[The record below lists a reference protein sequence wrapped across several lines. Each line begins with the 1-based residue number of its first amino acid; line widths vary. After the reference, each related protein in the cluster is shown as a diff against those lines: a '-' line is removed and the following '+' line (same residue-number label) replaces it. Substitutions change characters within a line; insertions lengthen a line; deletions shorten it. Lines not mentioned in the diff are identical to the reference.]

1 MDHQDLTLTA
11 AARHANAY
19 KIQFWKEKMT
29 ILVTGGAG
37 FIGANFVLD
46 WVANTDE
53 KIVNLDKL
61 TYAGNLE
68 SLAPLKNKPQHVF
81 VQGDIGDSALLPQL
95 LAEHQPRAIL
105 NFAAE
110 SHVDRSIH
118 GPGEFIETN
127 IVGTFRLLESV
138 RGYWQSLE
146 ANAQSSFRFLHVSTD
161 EVYGSLAPQ
170 DPAFTEQHPYEP
182 NSPYS
187 ASKAASDHLVRAWHH
202 TYGLPVLTT
211 NCSNNYGPLH
221 FPEKLI
227 PLMIVN
233 ALAGKPL
240 PVYGDGM
247 QVRDWLYV
255 KDHCSAIRRVL
266 EGGQLGETYNV
277 GGWNEKPNI
286 EIVKTVCALL
296 DELRPRADGASYA
309 KQITYVKDRPG
320 HDRRYAIDARKLE
333 KELGWRPAE
342 TFETGIRKTVAW
354 YLENTEWVAHV
365 QSGAYREWVS
375 KQYTA

>member
-1 MDHQDLTLTA
+1 M
-11 AARHANAY
+11 
-19 KIQFWKEKMT
+19 IF
-29 ILVTGGAG
+29 VTGGAG

-46 WVANTDE
+46 WLAQSDE
-53 KIVNLDKL
+53 PVLTLDKL

-68 SLAPLKNKPQHVF
+68 NLVSVENDPRHVF
-81 VQGDIGDSALLPQL
+81 VQGDIGDSALLAQL
-95 LAEHQPRAIL
+95 LAQYQPRAVL

-118 GPGEFIETN
+118 GPEDFIQTN
-127 IVGTFRLLESV
+127 VVGTMRLLQSV
-138 RGYWQSLE
+138 RAYWQGQDE
-146 ANAQSSFRFLHVSTD
+146 AARAAFRFLHVSTD
-161 EVYGSLAPQ
+161 EVYGSLSPT
-170 DPAFTEQHPYEP
+170 DPAFTEHNKLEP

-227 PLMIVN
+227 PLLIVN

-240 PVYGDGM
+240 PVYGDGL

-266 EGGQLGETYNV
+266 ASGRVGELYNV

-286 EIVKTVCALL
+286 EIVHTVCALL
-296 DELRPRADGASYA
+296 DELRPKADGTPYQS
-309 KQITYVKDRPG
+309 QITYVTDRPG
-320 HDRRYAIDARKLE
+320 HDRRYAIDASKIER
-333 KELGWRPAE
+333 ELGWKPAE
-342 TFETGIRKTVAW
+342 TFETGIRKTVQW
-354 YLENTEWVAHV
+354 YLDNPDWVAHV
-365 QSGAYREWVS
+365 QSGAYRDWVQT
-375 KQYTA
+375 QYADTP